1 MGVVVMLGNHDV
13 RRVSNELSFG
23 FKFGDVIILW

>member
-1 MGVVVMLGNHDV
+1 MVIMLVNNDA

-23 FKFGDVIILW
+23 FKFGDVTIL

>member
-1 MGVVVMLGNHDV
+1 MGLVVMLVNHDV

-23 FKFGDVIILW
+23 FKFGDVLII